1 MPSSIDGKT
10 VVGIADLDPIK
21 STGANSLQ
29 SVTLPDTLLFIED
42 YAFAH
47 MEDVRYWHIPASVR
61 YIGAYVFAGSEL
73 KHDVYLYSTELTF
86 HEDAF
91 SYGDVEMVP
100 GYIYWEWDLVVHAY
114 ENVANQLKPYSAEWD
129 TPIVVMK

>member
-10 VVGIADLDPIK
+10 VVGIADLDPTK
-21 STGANSLQ
+21 YTGPNNLE

-42 YAFAH
+42 RAFAC

-61 YIGAYVFAGSEL
+61 YIGACVFAGSEL
-73 KHDVYLYSTELTF
+73 NHDVYLYSTELTF

-91 SYGDVEMVP
+91 SHGNVEMVP
-100 GYIYWEWDLVVHAY
+100 GYIYWEWNLVVHAY
-114 ENVANQLKPYSAEWD
+114 ENVAKQLSPYSAEWD